1 MHVSGEH
8 VCGNKVQASQSL
20 TNILQIVVREVD
32 ARVDV
37 FACERQ
43 KNDLYYLAVKIYRGF
58 YHTLLVEA
66 SMRREGESY
75 CHADSSEILQQQS
88 CSLRNWDF

>member
-43 KNDLYYLAVKIYRGF
+43 KNDLYMYYLVLKINRGF
-58 YHTLLVEA
+58 HHMLLLVHTKFHGSINA
-66 SMRREGESY
+66 EG
-75 CHADSSEILQQQS
+75 
-88 CSLRNWDF
+88 